1 MREAAWP
8 AITGENGAEGKGE
21 ARAAGGNRQTV
32 DRCGTVG
39 LANLEIHKK
48 RKKKKRERRRQEPF
62 HPVIYSTRTYEHL
75 LCAEKLEDAKVT
87 RESQPGREDG

>member
-1 MREAAWP
+1 MSSKLPAFSRTLATREAAWP

-32 DRCGTVG
+32 DRRRTVG

-48 RKKKKRERRRQEPF
+48 RKKKK
-62 HPVIYSTRTYEHL
+62 
-75 LCAEKLEDAKVT
+75 
-87 RESQPGREDG
+87 